1 MSNNKNGGG
10 NNSNAKNNNKQ
21 TSKHWKQGG
30 GDVGEEKSNLGTIH
44 EFPIL
49 VPNKADGT
57 GSNFYA
63 FKKLFIP
70 YIFKNYQDCGKTFDD
85 DSTGLYF
92 PPEVKIPEA
101 TPKQIQETDRNGSL
115 VFKYGTTMV
124 VKEIPFKD
132 RPEEH
137 KYINIL
143 NGATVAVNQ
152 PWALTPVMV
161 DASSGIMDR
170 DPFSEAND
178 PYHIK
183 RDLYK
188 DEIKLRQKR
197 VKEMENDYLA
207 IFYVLWGNMSIES
220 RAKVQEA
227 SVGFDEKERDVYSLW
242 NAILESHR
250 SAGGQN
256 GIYKKFQARNEYRR
270 LHMNSGELVASFKT
284 RFDQVLENLR
294 SVEQELPTEQELA
307 IDFMEKLDPKRFTH
321 FKVELANHVNNG
333 IVDFPTNVTEMVR
346 RLNVWQEVVY
356 QSNDSDNKRH
366 MKIIHPGDRAAF
378 STGKVKNNNV
388 DNNKKRNN
396 QSNNN
401 KTTSHGKDNNK
412 NNNNSTNLKDI
423 ICYNCG
429 KPGHKARECRA
440 KKKNDDSDDNNNDGS
455 ERDAGRRINLVTT
468 ALSGAHKDDDEEQVV
483 LRPFDLL
490 LDNQSTIHIFNDS
503 RFLKNI
509 RKTSKTINITGIG
522 GDLPVDRIAEAGVFG
537 TVYYHPQ
544 AMANIISFAALEDQ
558 NGKGCIQYVPSTS
571 SFEVSLANGQKHF
584 SFVRRGRLSICNV
597 KDDKTA
603 GTRRVVLPITVA
615 ENERLFTKREVQAA
629 QKTRELKRILGFPS
643 DADLMEL
650 LKTGIKNAP
659 VEINDVKRASIIYGP
674 DWSELKGKTV
684 MNKPSAVKIDPI
696 MRPIQQLQTLHVDI
710 MFVEGL
716 PFLISVCQ
724 PLGLVMVD
732 RIPDRKLS
740 TLRKVVSKHINHIH
754 NHNFVVDTVL
764 SDGEGGIA
772 ALQDDLLAHNI
783 RYNPAGPGQHVPVV
797 ERKIRLIKERVRAHI
812 HSLPFNLSQT
822 LLVYLIYFVVAC
834 INMLPN
840 HNRMDRT
847 SPKELLT
854 GRKINFD
861 TDLRVG
867 FGDYVHATAPNIVK
881 NSMEPRTQGCI
892 ALLPIGN
899 IQGSVKFLRL
909 DTNKTVTR
917 DQWKALPMPDIVI
930 SRLNDLADLDNGK
943 RSRKIKANIT
953 DKINFRRGGPSESNE
968 IDHNGIGIQEA
979 LDNVTPSDGVIPF
992 IVEGRNLSS
1001 EHYLGT
1007 EEQMVV
1013 TGGEPVPEHRDD
1025 GDPILIQNDDDSNT
1039 LNKEATLDDNGIPS
1053 EFNDVDDANDDSNEK
1068 ADQGGIP
1075 DEEHHDVGNNDN
1087 EIDNVNIDA
1096 DQADSIQTDQTPLD
1110 KDDDPNATT
1119 RNVDTNYNLRRKVR
1133 QPNRLNLTT
1142 VVDST
1147 SVTPDLKLTHSIIQ
1161 KHFGFRISVK
1171 KALSRFGKA
1180 AEESMEKELRQLV
1193 DKDVFEPVDF
1203 RKLTKDQWKSVIRSH
1218 MFLKEKHLADGSF
1231 DKLKS
1236 RFVAGGDMQDKSTY
1250 EDISSSTAS
1259 SQTVFTI
1266 AAIAASEERV
1276 VKVGDVPGAYLNSPM
1291 KKTVLMH
1298 IDKVHAEILT
1308 RIDPIFGKHR
1318 RTDGSIIVK
1327 LRKALYGCV
1336 ESANLWYEHLSN
1348 TLISNGFVVNP
1359 YDECIF
1365 NRSMDSGNQC
1375 TVCVYVDDLMVTSK
1389 IASDVDE
1396 VFEYLSK
1403 AYGPITIS
1411 SGTKLSYLGMNFD
1424 FGVPGKVKIS
1434 MSGYVDE
1441 ILDYVKIRPNEKA
1454 STPATS
1460 KLFEIDDNSHPLN
1473 ETDKNGFHSMVA
1485 KLLYMAKRVRPDMLL
1500 AVSFLTTRVS
1510 SPTEQDLTKLTR
1522 LLFYLNDTKDFG
1534 LVLEVTNG
1542 LKVLAYIDAS
1552 HGSHPNFKGHTGG
1565 LISLGHGVVH
1575 AKSSKQKLNSKSS
1588 TETELIGLSDY
1599 LSQVL
1604 WIRNFLIAQGYI
1616 NLEPAIVFQDNI
1628 STITMVHKGKHIG
1641 ESTRHINIRYFFIK
1655 HYLETKE
1662 VILEYLPTES
1672 MIADIMTKPLQGA
1685 LFKTLRAKLLNL

>member
-1 MSNNKNGGG
+1 MSNNKNGG
-10 NNSNAKNNNKQ
+10 NSNNHAKNNNKH
-21 TSKHWKQGG
+21 TSNMQHAKGG
-30 GDVGEEKSNLGTIH
+30 GEVGEEKSNAGTIS

-49 VPNKADGT
+49 IPNKADGT

-92 PPEVKIPEA
+92 PPEVELPIVES
-101 TPKQIQETDRNGSL
+101 KQRMVQKTDSNGFL
-115 VFKYGTTMV
+115 LFKYGTTDV
-124 VKEIPFKD
+124 IKETYED
-132 RPEEH
+132 RPGEY
-137 KYINIL
+137 KYVNIA
-143 NGATVAVNQ
+143 NGATVIVSR
-152 PWALTPVMV
+152 PRDLRPVMINTS
-161 DASSGIMDR
+161 DGSMDQ
-170 DPFSEAND
+170 DPFSDTND

-197 VKEMENDYLA
+197 IKEMQNDYLA

-227 SVGFDEKERDVYSLW
+227 SVGFEEKERNVYHLW
-242 NAILESHR
+242 YAILESHR
-250 SAGGQN
+250 TAGGQDV
-256 GIYKKFQARNEYRR
+256 IYKKYQARNEYRR
-270 LHMNSGELVASFKT
+270 IHMYGGELVASFKA
-284 RFDQVLENLR
+284 RFDQVLETLR
-294 SVEQELPTEQELA
+294 SVDQELPSDQELA
-307 IDFMEKLDPKRFTH
+307 IDFIEKLDPKRFTH
-321 FKVELANHVNNG
+321 FKVELANQVNNK
-333 IVDFPTNVTEMVR
+333 IINFPENVTELVR
-346 RLNVWQEVVY
+346 RINVWQEVVY
-356 QSNDSDNKRH
+356 QSNDNDNKRH
-366 MKIIHPGDRAAF
+366 MKIVHPGDRAAF
-378 STGKVKNNNV
+378 STKVKNNSEEK
-388 DNNKKRNN
+388 NKNNN
-396 QSNNN
+396 QSNN
-401 KTTSHGKDNNK
+401 KTRNGNNGNNK
-412 NNNNSTNLKDI
+412 SNNNSTNQKDI

-429 KPGHKARECRA
+429 KPGHKARECRSA
-440 KKKNDDSDDNNNDGS
+440 KKRNDESDDNNNES
-455 ERDAGRRINLVTT
+455 EGRNSGRRINLVTT
-468 ALSGAHKDDDEEQVV
+468 ALSGAHNDDEEQVV

-503 RFLKNI
+503 RFLKNV
-509 RKTSKTINITGIG
+509 RKTTKSVNITGIG
-522 GDLPVDRIAEAGVFG
+522 GDLLVDQIAEAGVFG
-537 TVYYHPQ
+537 TVYYHPK
-544 AMANIISFAALEDQ
+544 AMANIISFAALEDK
-558 NGKGCIQYVPSTS
+558 NGKGCIQYVPETS

-603 GTRRVVLPITVA
+603 GTRRVSLPITVA

-629 QKTRELKRILGFPS
+629 KKTRELKRILGFPS

-684 MNKPSAVKIDPI
+684 MNRPNAVNIDPI
-696 MRPIQQLQTLHVDI
+696 MRPVQQLQTMHIDI

-740 TLRKVVSKHINHIH
+740 TLRKVISKHINHIH

-812 HSLPFNLSQT
+812 HSIPFNLSQT

-861 TDLRVG
+861 TDLRIG
-867 FGDYVHATAPNIVK
+867 FGDYVHSTTPNIVK
-881 NSMEPRTQGCI
+881 NSMEARTQGCI

-909 DTNKTVTR
+909 DTNKIVTR
-917 DQWKALPMPDIVI
+917 DQWKTLPMPDIVI

-943 RSRKIKANIT
+943 RTRKIKTNIT
-953 DKINFRRGGPSESNE
+953 DQINFRRGGPSESNE
-968 IDHNGIGIQEA
+968 IDQNGIGIQEA
-979 LDNVTPSDGVIPF
+979 IDNATPSDGFIPF
-992 IVEGRNLSS
+992 IVEGRHLSS
-1001 EHYLGT
+1001 EHYQGN
-1007 EEQMVV
+1007 EEQIVV
-1013 TGGEPVPEHRDD
+1013 TGGEPAPVHRDYEN
-1025 GDPILIQNDDDSNT
+1025 PTTMIQNDEDINPSEQQLEQDV
-1039 LNKEATLDDNGIPS
+1039 LLDDNGIPS
-1053 EFNDVDDANDDSNEK
+1053 EFNEVEANDDSNEDGDHGGS
-1068 ADQGGIP
+1068 ADDQQH
-1075 DEEHHDVGNNDN
+1075 DEEVISYN
-1087 EIDNVNIDA
+1087 
-1096 DQADSIQTDQTPLD
+1096 DQADNSDQTEQVPVYSG
-1110 KDDDPNATT
+1110 DDDPDTT
-1119 RNVDTNYNLRRKVR
+1119 TSRNIDTNYNLRRRVVR
-1133 QPNRLNLTT
+1133 QPNRLNLTS
-1142 VVDST
+1142 VVKST
-1147 SVTPDLKLTHSIIQ
+1147 NVVTDLKLQHTIQ

-1180 AEESMEKELRQLV
+1180 AEASMEKELQQLV

-1203 RKLTKDQWKSVIRSH
+1203 RKLTKEQWKSVIRSH

-1266 AAIAASEERV
+1266 AAIAAAEERV

-1298 IDKVHAEILT
+1298 IESVHAGILT
-1308 RIDPIFGKHR
+1308 KINPNFGNHR
-1318 RTDGSIIVK
+1318 RPDGSIIVRLK
-1327 LRKALYGCV
+1327 KALYGCV

-1348 TLISNGFVVNP
+1348 TLVSNGFIVNP
-1359 YDECIF
+1359 YDDCIF
-1365 NRSMDSGNQC
+1365 NKSMDSGNQC

-1389 IASDVDE
+1389 IDADVDE

-1460 KLFEIDDNSHPLN
+1460 KLFEIDDNSPLLN
-1473 ETDKNGFHSMVA
+1473 EMDKNGFHSMVA

-1510 SPTEQDLTKLTR
+1510 GPNEQDLTKLTR
-1522 LLFYLNDTKDFG
+1522 LLFYLNDTKDLG

-1542 LKVLAYIDAS
+1542 IKVLAYIDAS

-1565 LISLGHGVVH
+1565 IISLGHGAVH

-1604 WIRNFLIAQGYI
+1604 WIRNFLVAQGY
-1616 NLEPAIVFQDNI
+1616 NTLEPAIIFQDNI
-1628 STITMVHKGKHIG
+1628 SAMTMASKGKHIG
-1641 ESTRHINIRYFFIK
+1641 ETTRHINIRYFFIK
-1655 HYLETKE
+1655 HYLESKKE
-1662 VILEYLPTES
+1662 VVLEYLPTES

-1685 LFKTLRAKLLNL
+1685 LFKSLRAKLLNL